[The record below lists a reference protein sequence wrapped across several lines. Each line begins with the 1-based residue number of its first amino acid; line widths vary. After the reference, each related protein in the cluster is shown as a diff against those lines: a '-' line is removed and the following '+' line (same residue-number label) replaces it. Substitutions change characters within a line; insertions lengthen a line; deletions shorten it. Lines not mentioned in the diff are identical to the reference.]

1 MSPSLALKAIYT
13 TCQKLNLVPKGLLAF
28 KPKCMIMTGPAD
40 RLSWF
45 STSVLVFGCRPIELI
60 SRNPS
65 IYNMI
70 NWVAWTMGQ
79 TKRLMFQVLFFF
91 IISCKILYKIL
102 YKNPFNLFFYFL
114 KKLQN
119 KEF

>member
-45 STSVLVFGCRPIELI
+45 STSELVFGCWPIEHMTYRKVSSSRPVYLYSILELFGQSSQYI
-60 SRNPS
+60 SIEFPLHTPS
-65 IYNMI
+65 E
-70 NWVAWTMGQ
+70 
-79 TKRLMFQVLFFF
+79 
-91 IISCKILYKIL
+91 
-102 YKNPFNLFFYFL
+102 NLKTCY
-114 KKLQN
+114 
-119 KEF
+119 

>member
-45 STSVLVFGCRPIELI
+45 SKSELVFGCWPIEHMTYLKLRKKMFLQAQQI
-60 SRNPS
+60 HKMTTTFTQPEC
-65 IYNMI
+65 IYI
-70 NWVAWTMGQ
+70 FITAMG
-79 TKRLMFQVLFFF
+79 FFGDVYL
-91 IISCKILYKIL
+91 SAG
-102 YKNPFNLFFYFL
+102 
-114 KKLQN
+114 QH
-119 KEF
+119 